1 MHSLDDVSRFGYP
14 HALTQEEGRNRLDVV
29 FRSYKGYVITTRG
42 FERLPSRPGVYEV
55 STPFPEGS
63 SGAPLLWAKDGR
75 MFLVGMVLGEAVV
88 TYGGVENRVGIAMPT
103 LQLAI
108 CKSVRLGKRLG
119 ELIQAVAVSPARPE
133 LPSSSL

>member
-1 MHSLDDVSRFGYP
+1 
-14 HALTQEEGRNRLDVV
+14 
-29 FRSYKGYVITTRG
+29 
-42 FERLPSRPGVYEV
+42 
-55 STPFPEGS
+55 
-63 SGAPLLWAKDGR
+63 